1 MRACSARLRQVGGN
15 AAIAVA
21 MLLGLASASHGQ
33 AAKNEVSI
41 NEQAAQALWWGD
53 FDELERMHALYLQPG
68 QRAADGNPHLTA
80 FRHGIKRVL
89 KGKKNAPEAYFVEQ
103 EALTRQWAIEH
114 PKSAL
119 AHAMYAAALAAH
131 GWSYRG
137 TDYAKTVP
145 PEAWESFRSY
155 IQKAINYMS
164 ANAEVAFTS
173 SVSHRWMIGFA
184 RAAGWDADKILA
196 IAKDGLRVNPEDD
209 GIYFEVAFSLLPKWG
224 GSAAA
229 LDRFIQE
236 VVARTESQRGLE
248 MYARLYADAAAEEF
262 EHRLFDE
269 SAARWPKMKQ
279 GFEDLLKRYPDPVN
293 VNRFAYFACLAK
305 DQPTALDLLEQ
316 VGAKPIVAEWGD
328 NGTRSYEACKRWAA
342 AQ

>member
-1 MRACSARLRQVGGN
+1 MSFALPRRAGWRALLVGCAMALVALPTPAKEAEGEKSIDAL
-15 AAIAVA
+15 AA
-21 MLLGLASASHGQ
+21 
-33 AAKNEVSI
+33 E
-41 NEQAAQALWWGD
+41 ALWWGD
-53 FDELERMHALYLQPG
+53 FSELERMHALYLQPG
-68 QRAADGNPHLTA
+68 QRAADGKPHLTD

-89 KGKKNAPEAYFVEQ
+89 DGKKDAPDAYFVEQ

-119 AHAMYAAALAAH
+119 AHAMHAAALAAH

-137 TDYAKTVP
+137 TGYAKTVP

-164 ANAEVAFTS
+164 ANADVAFTS

-196 IAKDGLRVNPEDD
+196 IARDGLRVNPEDD

-236 VVARTESQRGLE
+236 AVARTESQRGLE

-305 DQPTALDLLEQ
+305 DQPTALDLLKQ

-328 NGTRSYEACKRWAA
+328 NGTRTYEACKRWAA